1 MDREA
6 KAKRMAELRHEQRA
20 RHFGAPVKRK
30 RVVGKPSK
38 QKRYQR
44 KGRGGGDAFFHSVQ
58 GGSIG

>member
-1 MDREA
+1 
-6 KAKRMAELRHEQRA
+6 MADLRTEQRL
-20 RHFGAPVKRK
+20 RHFGVPVKRK